1 MKSLARW
8 SGRLA
13 LGACVVFSATAATAH
28 SLQELEDQLTAK
40 EPYIQVVNQPAPAF
54 TLQDA
59 DGRAVSLD
67 DFHGKVVVLYFIYAS
82 CPDVCPLQSE
92 KLAGIQEK
100 IDSTPMRDRVEFVA
114 ITTDPEHDTP
124 DVLKA
129 YGPAHGLDPANWI
142 FLTSGAAEPTATR
155 DLAAAYGLLFTPEA
169 GGSQMHGVVTHVI
182 DKSGNLRARFH
193 SLKFDDLSLI
203 IYVNALTNDDH

>member
-8 SGRLA
+8 SGRLT
-13 LGACVVFSATAATAH
+13 LGACVVFIATAATAH
-28 SLQELEDQLTAK
+28 SLQKLEDQLTAK

-67 DFHGKVVVLYFIYAS
+67 DFHDKVVVLYFIYARR
-82 CPDVCPLQSE
+82 PDVCPLQSE
-92 KLAGIQEK
+92 KLAGIQK
-100 IDSTPMRDRVEFVA
+100 MINSTPMRDLVEFVA

-124 DVLKA
+124 DMLKA
-129 YGPAHGLDPANWI
+129 YGPAHGLDPTNWV
-142 FLTSGAAEPTATR
+142 FLTSGADAKATR
-155 DLAAAYGLLFTPEA
+155 ELAAAYGLLLTPEA

-203 IYVNALTNDDH
+203 IYVNALTNDYH